1 MFLYYSCSA
10 LAQYEIYD
18 TTAPPPPPPSS
29 NYSEE
34 EQLVSSDSIAGYH
47 WDEEPTYG
55 TIEFAP
61 GLYTDVKLSLLK
73 ERLNDIEI
81 NFNDWLDDVY
91 AAVNSDEIVGGDEIW
106 NLELMQARINDDIV
120 FLEGSIDAV
129 RGYELTPEM
138 EKTLLRSQELIAN
151 VREKDREDF
160 LNMDSDTF
168 NESINGNKTVLEEGT
183 DGESGNKMLIALGIG
198 GFIIIL
204 ILIVWRVR
212 KVTGERKRRQKQIE
226 DTTKVD
232 LSGLYE
238 ELEKED

>member
-1 MFLYYSCSA
+1 MKLLLSAMFLYYSCSA

-120 FLEGSIDAV
+120 FLEGV
-129 RGYELTPEM
+129 H
-138 EKTLLRSQELIAN
+138 
-151 VREKDREDF
+151 F
-160 LNMDSDTF
+160 LF
-168 NESINGNKTVLEEGT
+168 
-183 DGESGNKMLIALGIG
+183 
-198 GFIIIL
+198 
-204 ILIVWRVR
+204 
-212 KVTGERKRRQKQIE
+212 
-226 DTTKVD
+226 
-232 LSGLYE
+232 
-238 ELEKED
+238 